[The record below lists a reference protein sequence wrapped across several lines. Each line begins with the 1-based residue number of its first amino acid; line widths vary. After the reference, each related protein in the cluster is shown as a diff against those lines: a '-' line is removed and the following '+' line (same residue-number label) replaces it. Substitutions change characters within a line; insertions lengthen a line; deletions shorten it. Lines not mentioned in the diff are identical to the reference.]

1 MRVVDFD
8 SFINDNGW
16 STAVKER
23 LKAMSEREDVK
34 YLVAWNNSGKL
45 SASAYTGKPW
55 DWPEN
60 IVCVWPKDG
69 DDPFAEV
76 KSKTMQ
82 AVDLVL
88 NDGMSVY
95 AAAKEV
101 GVHASAVHRAL
112 KRREEKLIC
121 PCCNQVVQE
130 GFYIDRDVLKAETVS

>member
-1 MRVVDFD
+1 MKLVNFKEFID
-8 SFINDNGW
+8 SNPW
-16 STAVKER
+16 SDGVKHK
-23 LKAMSEREDVK
+23 LNAMVLREDLK
-34 YLVAWNNSGKL
+34 YLVAWDNAGKL
-45 SASAYTGKPW
+45 SAAAYTGKPF

-60 IVCVWPKDG
+60 IVCVWAKDG
-69 DDPFAEV
+69 DDPFAEI

-88 NDGMSVY
+88 NNGMTAY

-101 GVHASAVHRAL
+101 GINASAVHRAL

-130 GFYIDRDVLKAETVS
+130 GFYIDREVLKDQSEN